1 MMPISATLNSELTSD
16 SFYSHAL
23 TRISRSML
31 VLACM
36 FVPLSLMSHG
46 WRIALGVALGS
57 AIAYINF
64 HWLKRI
70 VHRFAERATETGSS
84 PSGKKIVL
92 LALLRY
98 VLMAS
103 AAYAIL
109 NVSPASLYGLFAG
122 LFLPVAAIACEAA
135 YEAYVA
141 LARGI

>member
-1 MMPISATLNSELTSD
+1 
-16 SFYSHAL
+16 
-23 TRISRSML
+23 ML

-84 PSGKKIVL
+84 RSGKKIVL

>member
-1 MMPISATLNSELTSD
+1 MWPFLVYIFRDQTNAATD
-16 SFYSHAL
+16 SFYAGAL
-23 TRISRSML
+23 TRISRSMP

-36 FVPLSLMSHG
+36 FVAVSFVFYG
-46 WRIALGVALGS
+46 WRIALGLAVGS
-57 AIAYINF
+57 AIAYLNF

-70 VHRFAERATETGSS
+70 VERFAETPSS
-84 PSGKKIVL
+84 SRKKIVL

-98 VLMAS
+98 GLMGV

-109 NVSPASLYGLFAG
+109 SVSPASLYGLFAG

>member
-1 MMPISATLNSELTSD
+1 MPISAALDTELVSD

-31 VLACM
+31 VLAGV

-70 VHRFAERATETGSS
+70 VNRFAERATESGSS
-84 PSGKKIVL
+84 PSGKRIVL
-92 LALLRY
+92 LAFLRY
-98 VLMAS
+98 VFMAA

-109 NVSPASLYGLFAG
+109 SVSPASLYGLFAG
-122 LFLPVAAIACEAA
+122 LSLPVAAIACEAA
-135 YEAYVA
+135 YEACMA